1 MSSSGRAGQPAQPAA
16 EAEATSNGGQPAGGP
31 ASRGTPGT
39 DPQASAGAV
48 PAPPRGQ
55 TAEAMTAADSQ
66 PAAEERPVDEAGL
79 RQEIERT
86 REQLGETVEQLAAK
100 ADVKARAQDK
110 ASQLTGRLKDKA
122 GQVQRQ
128 LADKT
133 TGPRQKVVSVSGP
146 VQDQVRQQAA
156 TAAARIS
163 KVTPEPVRRATAKAA
178 ATARQ
183 RRVTLAAAIGAGVLA
198 WMVIARWRRR

>member
-1 MSSSGRAGQPAQPAA
+1 MTTQEPAGRPGARHQPASA
-16 EAEATSNGGQPAGGP
+16 EYDAEPGGSPEAGP
-31 ASRGTPGT
+31 RET
-39 DPQASAGAV
+39 AV
-48 PAPPRGQ
+48 PAAVAGQDVSAAAAAPPADPQ
-55 TAEAMTAADSQ
+55 QLAE
-66 PAAEERPVDEAGL
+66 
-79 RQEIERT
+79 EIERT

-110 ASQLTGRLKDKA
+110 ASQLTGRLKGKAGQARQQAAATA

-128 LADKT
+128 LAGKT
-133 TGPRQKVVSVSGP
+133 TGPRQKVLSVSEP
-146 VQDQVRQQAA
+146 VQDQVREQAA

-163 KVTPEPVRRATAKAA
+163 KVTPEPVRRAAAKAA
-178 ATARQ
+178 VTARQ

>member
-1 MSSSGRAGQPAQPAA
+1 MTTQGPGGR
-16 EAEATSNGGQPAGGP
+16 
-31 ASRGTPGT
+31 PGARH
-39 DPQASAGAV
+39 QFASAEYDAEPGGAPEAGPRETAV
-48 PAPPRGQ
+48 PAAVAGQDVSAAAAAPPDDPQ
-55 TAEAMTAADSQ
+55 Q
-66 PAAEERPVDEAGL
+66 LAEE
-79 RQEIERT
+79 IEQT

-110 ASQLTGRLKDKA
+110 AGQLTGRLKDKA
-122 GQVQRQ
+122 GQ
-128 LADKT
+128 A
-133 TGPRQKVVSVSGP
+133 
-146 VQDQVRQQAA
+146 RQQAA

-183 RRVTLAAAIGAGVLA
+183 RRMTLAAAIGAGVLA